1 MEKDDGAGLDLPGHP
16 FRDLG
21 GGQIF
26 PVQAVHVPLDGLH
39 ADGTDG
45 GNNVIVI
52 FPIGR
57 ADQGGAHTGDCLDF
71 VVARLHVG
79 NDLILGELR
88 HMGVG
93 IGVVHDLMSGVV
105 EGLDGFWIFVHPLPH
120 HKKGGFN
127 LILAQDVDEH
137 LGVLIPPGG
146 VKRDGEDLL
155 VPLDAVD
162 GKLAGGGGGSDNG
175 GVIDHIEHAGGQQ
188 QTDRGRQYLSFDQ
201 KHLHGGHSSF

>member
-1 MEKDDGAGLDLPGHP
+1 M
-16 FRDLG
+16 
-21 GGQIF
+21 
-26 PVQAVHVPLDGLH
+26 
-39 ADGTDG
+39 
-45 GNNVIVI
+45 
-52 FPIGR
+52 
-57 ADQGGAHTGDCLDF
+57 
-71 VVARLHVG
+71 
-79 NDLILGELR
+79 
-88 HMGVG
+88 
-93 IGVVHDLMSGVV
+93 

-175 GVIDHIEHAGGQQ
+175 GVDVYK
-188 QTDRGRQYLSFDQ
+188 RQWVLLWPPSPAVSRR
-201 KHLHGGHSSF
+201 LC